1 MLKAYFTYVTAG
13 LSIGFVNLSSGNP
26 DVFSWEFGS
35 STSSSNT
42 KSPVFLYPLAGV
54 YEVTLTVSK
63 ASEPEI
69 TDTIILLVNVTATGT
84 PSPYPIFLSLKN
96 RTPQVLLPT
105 DQVLDNS
112 IKKWQLTLADLVT
125 PAIPESTIYDES
137 VWPNLVNELIL
148 NLVMYDLVTDALVNM
163 SYAASAAAQGISAST
178 EEGVGSGGLKSIE
191 TGPAKAE
198 FYDLTASSSEATA
211 NLAKTFQAGGGKD
224 FLGLLG
230 SRICLLAAR
239 CRIPLE
245 ICPDL
250 SQPTIAPLLSRT
262 FHLHHHNH

>member
-26 DVFSWEFGS
+26 DVFSWVFGS
-35 STSSSNT
+35 GTSVSTA
-42 KSPVFLYPLAGV
+42 KSPVFLYPTSGV

-63 ASEPEI
+63 ASEPEV
-69 TDTIILLVNVTATGT
+69 TDTITLLVNVAASGT
-84 PSPYPIFLSLKN
+84 PTPYPIFLSLKN

-125 PAIPESTIYDES
+125 PAIPEASMYNEA
-137 VWPNLVNELIL
+137 VWPSLVNELIL
-148 NLVMYDLVTDALVNM
+148 NLVMYDLVTDAMVNM
-163 SYAASAAAQGISAST
+163 AYAASAAAQGISSST
-178 EEGVGSGGLKSIE
+178 EEGVGSGGLKSVE

-198 FYDLTASSSEATA
+198 FYDLTASSSEAIA
-211 NLAKTFQAGGGKD
+211 NLTKSFQAGGGKD

-250 SQPTIAPLLSRT
+250 PQSTIAPQIYRT
-262 FHLHHHNH
+262 L